1 MMHQNSAV
9 RCLPDMMPVR
19 HQIAPPVS
27 PALDSLHSDE
37 GGGCREGRR
46 FIIRPHRWLMVG
58 FLVVLGIGGSL
69 KAETVDQLVSRLQ
82 EKYEE
87 LESFSAEFDQLFNS
101 RVLQLRES
109 GIVMMKKPG
118 KMYWEYQHPTSK
130 FFIADG
136 QKSYFYVPRDRQV
149 IVSDLDLS
157 EVQTPLMFLLGRGN
171 IQDDFQVE
179 LEEQEEALEPTNT
192 LIRLIPKQP
201 QGEFSF
207 LILEVNPSTH
217 LIRRLVV
224 VEPIGNRNEYILNNF
239 QENID
244 IPDRQFDFEV
254 PEDVDLMSR

>member
-1 MMHQNSAV
+1 MHKNSAAL
-9 RCLPDMMPVR
+9 RLPDMMPER
-19 HQIAPPVS
+19 HPIAPSVS
-27 PALDSLHSDE
+27 QVDSSLYSNEPD
-37 GGGCREGRR
+37 GLREGRLC
-46 FIIRPHRWLMVG
+46 IIQPCRWLMVG
-58 FLVVLGIGGSL
+58 FLVFLVMGSSP
-69 KAETVDQLVSRLQ
+69 KAETVDQLVSGLQ

-87 LESFSAEFDQLFNS
+87 MESFSAEFDQLFHS

-109 GIVMMKKPG
+109 GVVMMKKPG
-118 KMYWEYQHPTSK
+118 KMYWEYQRPTSK
-130 FFIADG
+130 FFVADG

-149 IVSDLDLS
+149 IVSDMDLS

-171 IQDDFQVE
+171 IQEDFQVE
-179 LEEQEEALEPTNT
+179 LEDQEEALEPANT
-192 LIRLIPKQP
+192 LIRLTPRQP

-207 LILEVNPSTH
+207 LILEVNPSSH

-254 PEDVDLMSR
+254 PAGVDLMSR